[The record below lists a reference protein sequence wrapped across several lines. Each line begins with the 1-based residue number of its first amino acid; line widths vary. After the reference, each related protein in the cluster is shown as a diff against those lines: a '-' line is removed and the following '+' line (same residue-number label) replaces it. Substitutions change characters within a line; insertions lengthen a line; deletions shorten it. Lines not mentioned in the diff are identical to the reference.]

1 MIHVLIADS
10 DPAARKA
17 LARLL
22 AYRLGINCIA
32 EAGDFETLIQSIADA
47 QPDLLLLDWRLQG
60 SPALETCQLL
70 QEACTDLR
78 VVLLSVDAEDEDVA
92 KCAGAEFIHKGAS
105 PDELIHTLKLLL
117 AEEEP

>member
-10 DPAARKA
+10 DPTARRA

-32 EAGDFETLIQSIADA
+32 EAADFETLIRSLADT
-47 QPDLLLLDWRLQG
+47 QPDLLLLDWRLEG
-60 SPALETCQLL
+60 SPAPEAFQLL
-70 QEACTDLR
+70 QKVCTDLR
-78 VVLLSVDAEDEDVA
+78 VVLLSVDAGDEDAA

-105 PDELIHTLKLLL
+105 PDELIHTLKSLLP
-117 AEEEP
+117 EEAP